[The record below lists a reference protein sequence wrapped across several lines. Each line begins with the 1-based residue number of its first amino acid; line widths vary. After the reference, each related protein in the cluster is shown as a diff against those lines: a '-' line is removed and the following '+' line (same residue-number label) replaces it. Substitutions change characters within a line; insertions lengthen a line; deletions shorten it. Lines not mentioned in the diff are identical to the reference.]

1 MRLDNIVSNKVKVK
15 SVYGEFMG
23 IHYDYKSKRGE
34 RAMLKEAK
42 RKARLI
48 QRKAKRMLSSS
59 PDREESIETHD
70 IKKIITLEDLT
81 NPNQK

>member
-1 MRLDNIVSNKVKVK
+1 
-15 SVYGEFMG
+15 MG

-42 RKARLI
+42 RKARLA
-48 QRKAKRMLSSS
+48 QRKAKKMLLSE
-59 PDREESIETHD
+59 PLAKEEVKTHD
-70 IKKIITLEDLT
+70 IKKTITLDDLT